1 MGDEDIR
8 KALSDHQ
15 AKVIDSVQKINMAES
30 QMENLQRVVTYSGL
44 TSEELKTL
52 PEGVNVYECV
62 GRMFF
67 LQPVDEIQRILVEKK
82 TNAVTK
88 IENLK
93 ANKTRLEKGMKDSEE
108 HFRDLLEQK
117 KSQM

>member
-1 MGDEDIR
+1 MGDEEIR

-15 AKVIDSVQKINMAES
+15 VKVIESVQKINMAES
-30 QMENLQRVVTYSGL
+30 QIENLQRVINYSEL

-52 PEGVNVYECV
+52 PDGVNVYESV

-82 TNAVTK
+82 TNSVTK

-93 ANKTRLEKGMKDSEE
+93 GNRTRLEKGMKDSEE
-108 HFRDLLEQK
+108 HLRDLLEQK